1 MFASK
6 IYFFLI
12 FKFFIYKKIKRVMY
26 TFDFY
31 ETVFINTGSLCIE
44 GHLEIDTRARIMRH

>member
-1 MFASK
+1 
-6 IYFFLI
+6 
-12 FKFFIYKKIKRVMY
+12 MY